1 MAHKQSWTDTDRF
14 RNIDRLCAMWQA
26 INPNTYVTSQE
37 ASNETVT
44 TAEGTI
50 ENVNTPLTPF
60 WKNSDEFYTSV
71 DVRGTERFGNAYPET
86 QSWTFPSAR
95 DYQASVRTA
104 FRDLYGGSNLAFILA
119 NSQRGRLSTGAQIQP
134 IRAETEA
141 SKAGPETSKP
151 ETESPKANPAG
162 SILKGPLQ
170 KAASISASVVS
181 SVRHGLGSEQIPL
194 RNTGN
199 SHGEK
204 GHEHPKDAQ
213 APHDTKDT
221 SKNTESPH
229 QDKEEK
235 KANDGEPQKNTK
247 DASKDTGSS
256 HQNKSEESSKDSGSH
271 REPGVQG
278 KPQHAMDDLK

>member
-1 MAHKQSWTDTDRF
+1 
-14 RNIDRLCAMWQA
+14 MWQV

-44 TAEGTI
+44 TAAGTI
-50 ENVNTPLTPF
+50 ENATTPLTPF
-60 WKNSDEFYTSV
+60 WKNSNEFYTSL

-86 QSWTFPSAR
+86 QSWTFPSTR

-104 FRDLYGGSNLAFILA
+104 FRGLYGGSNLAFILA

-134 IRAETEA
+134 VRAETQTAREQPQT
-141 SKAGPETSKP
+141 SKAGPDTSKP
-151 ETESPKANPAG
+151 ETESPKANPGG
-162 SILKGPLQ
+162 SILKGPMQ

-204 GHEHPKDAQ
+204 GHGNPKDGHGNPKDGQ

-221 SKNTESPH
+221 SKDTQSPH
-229 QDKEEK
+229 QDKGRG
-235 KANDGEPQKNTK
+235 KADDGEPQKNPEGTSK
-247 DASKDTGSS
+247 DAESS
-256 HQNKSEESSKDSGSH
+256 HQNKGEEASKDSGSH

-278 KPQHAMDDLK
+278 KSHNALDGFISTLM